1 MQEDAGQ
8 SGEVLRESAGTGVGR
23 AGPAVEA
30 GRAEQTYPVCE
41 IFFWRYAI
49 PLFTV
54 TYEPYTKGDKV
65 MEGKRVSAE
74 ELKQAMAAD
83 FERLAAQVAEVMNA
97 AQDGRIIADT
107 EEPVRQANAV
117 FREQMYAKA
126 IRLLQ
131 NKQEAF
137 SPSARRAAEQRPA
150 ADDASD
156 GERASVRA

>member
-1 MQEDAGQ
+1 
-8 SGEVLRESAGTGVGR
+8 
-23 AGPAVEA
+23 
-30 GRAEQTYPVCE
+30 
-41 IFFWRYAI
+41 
-49 PLFTV
+49 
-54 TYEPYTKGDKV
+54 

-117 FREQMYAKA
+117 FREQMYEKA

-137 SPSARRAAEQRPA
+137 SPSARWAAEQRPA